1 MSGPSPWRQ
10 EPAAGPLDR
19 DVAIGMLERARNL
32 AEQGEYELAAQTY
45 ARVVGHS
52 DPQVHVAA
60 LLGGAE
66 AYFRLDNEPAAIRNW
81 IAATQA
87 PETPLTWLAWK
98 NLAAAR
104 VRSNDIVG
112 AARAYREAERR
123 APPQERAEIAS
134 RLGWL
139 NKELGNTGTSQRYF
153 ARSRST
159 GMPAPIA
166 VYTILAVTVV
176 IGLLELFG
184 NPRLSAQIVATLALT
199 KTGIENGEY
208 YRLLSVVLVHDPN
221 NFLHLA
227 FNMYALFL
235 IGPLVEALYGPLRF
249 VVIYAVCGAAGSA
262 ASFVFS
268 SADVSVGASGA
279 IFGLFSVLLVANV
292 VHKPLL
298 TRQARTLTQQIGML
312 IAINLVLSFAMP
324 GIDIAA
330 HIGGLLA
337 GAWLGLV
344 MVPRGATLRSFW
356 TPAPGAPQTFS
367 GPSVLL
373 QAAGVLAV
381 VAIIAIGVALGPM
394 AGFA

>member
-1 MSGPSPWRQ
+1 MSNPSSWRQ
-10 EPAAGPLDR
+10 EPATGPLDR
-19 DVAIGMLERARNL
+19 DVAIGILERARNL
-32 AEQGEYELAAQTY
+32 ADNGEYELAAQTY
-45 ARVVGHS
+45 ARVVGHG
-52 DPQVHVAA
+52 DPQIHVAA
-60 LLGGAE
+60 LLGSAE

-139 NKELGNTGTSQRYF
+139 NKELGNSGTAQRYF
-153 ARSRST
+153 ARSRTS

-166 VYTILAVTVV
+166 TYTILAVTVV
-176 IGLLELFG
+176 IGLLELF
-184 NPRLSAQIVATLALT
+184 NPRLSIKIVDLLALT
-199 KTGIENGEY
+199 KTGIESGEY
-208 YRLLSVVLVHDPN
+208 YRLLSVVLVHDPS

-235 IGPLVEALYGPLRF
+235 IGPIVEALYGPVRF
-249 VVIYAVCGAAGSA
+249 VVIYAVCAAAGSA

-268 SADVSVGASGA
+268 AADVSVGGRGA

-292 VHKPLL
+292 LHKPVL

-312 IAINLVLSFAMP
+312 IAVNLVLSFAIP

-356 TPAPGAPQTFS
+356 TPAPDAPQSSS
-367 GPSVLL
+367 GPSLLL

-381 VAIIAIGVALGPM
+381 VAIIVIGVALGPM
-394 AGFA
+394 A

>member
-1 MSGPSPWRQ
+1 MSTPSPWRQ
-10 EPAAGPLDR
+10 EPATGPLDR

-32 AEQGEYELAAQTY
+32 SEQGEYELAAQTY
-45 ARVVGHS
+45 QRVVGHS

-60 LLGGAE
+60 LLGAAE
-66 AYFRLDNEPAAIRNW
+66 AYYRLDNEPAAIRNW
-81 IAATQA
+81 ITATQA
-87 PETPLTWLAWK
+87 PETALTWLAWK

-104 VRSNDIVG
+104 VRTNDIVG
-112 AARAYREAERR
+112 ATRAYREAERR

-139 NKELGNTGTSQRYF
+139 NKELGNSGTAQRYF
-153 ARSRST
+153 ARSRT
-159 GMPAPIA
+159 AGMPAPIA
-166 VYTILAVTVV
+166 TYTILAVTVV
-176 IGLLELFG
+176 IGLVELFG
-184 NPRLSAQIVATLALT
+184 NPRLSAKIVDTLALT
-199 KTGIENGEY
+199 KTGIESGEY
-208 YRLLSVVLVHDPN
+208 YRLLSVVLVHDPS

-235 IGPLVEALYGPLRF
+235 IGPIVEALYGPVRF
-249 VVIYAVCGAAGSA
+249 VVIYAVCAAAGSA

-279 IFGLFSVLLVANV
+279 IFGLFSVLLVANL
-292 VHKPLL
+292 VHKPAM

-312 IAINLVLSFAMP
+312 IAINLVLSFTIP

-330 HIGGLLA
+330 HVGGLLA

-356 TPAPGAPQTFS
+356 TPAPGAPQSFS
-367 GPSVLL
+367 GPSLLL

-394 AGFA
+394 AGVA